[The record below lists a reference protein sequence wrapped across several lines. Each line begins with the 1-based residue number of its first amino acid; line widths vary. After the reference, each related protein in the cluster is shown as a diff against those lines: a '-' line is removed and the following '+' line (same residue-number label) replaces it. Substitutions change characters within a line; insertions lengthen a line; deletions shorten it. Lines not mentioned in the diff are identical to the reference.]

1 VNLTLGAAMTP
12 TAAYTLSGYSGV
24 ISYVI
29 APALPAGLILN
40 TTTGVITGTPAVIVA
55 PSNYVITVRGS
66 TAGVGTTT
74 VTLAVYAPL
83 AAPTSV
89 TATAGNATASI
100 SWAAVVGATSYQV
113 VSIPAG
119 GVCAITL
126 TQATCSNLTNNTS
139 YTFRVTAVNQAGAAA
154 LSATS
159 AAVTPKPPFIT
170 KSAKITISY
179 TVTGTVI
186 PRARLVKLRAL
197 GKQFKND
204 KGTSAVVSVKG
215 FTTRKS
221 PTAIEKRLA
230 ATRATLVTRALKAA
244 GLRGQYNTVGN
255 ATTNRVGKK
264 ARKVVVKVTYNAAS

>member
-1 VNLTLGAAMTP
+1 M
-12 TAAYTLSGYSGV
+12 S
-24 ISYVI
+24 
-29 APALPAGLILN
+29 
-40 TTTGVITGTPAVIVA
+40 TTTGVITGTPAA
-55 PSNYVITVRGS
+55 LTAAGNYVITAQGAV
-66 TAGVGTTT
+66 AGLATTT
-74 VTLAVYAPL
+74 VTITVFAPL
-83 AAPTSV
+83 AAPTAV

-100 SWAAVVGATSYQV
+100 SWTAVVGATSYQV

-126 TQATCSNLTNNTS
+126 TQAVCSNLTNNTS

-159 AAVTPKPPFIT
+159 AAVTPKPPFIAKT
-170 KSAKITISY
+170 AKITISY

-186 PRARLVKLRAL
+186 PAASLIKIRAL
-197 GKQFKND
+197 GTQFKND
-204 KGTSAVVSVKG
+204 KGTAAVISVKG

-244 GLRGQYNTVGN
+244 GVSGQYTTIGN
-255 ATTNRVGKK
+255 ATTNRVGVM
-264 ARKVVVKVTYNAAS
+264 ARKVVVKITYNAAS